1 MIKLSHY
8 DYLIVGS
15 GVSGA
20 TMARL
25 LTDEGKTVLVLE
37 KRNEVGGNIRTDI
50 VDGIPVHTYGPHIF
64 HTHSK
69 EAWDFFCRYADV
81 KPYVNRV
88 LASYKGRLISMPFN
102 MHTFKAL
109 FGVETPEEAKK
120 VIEEEVR
127 KENISEPKNLEEQA
141 LSLVGRTIYETLIK
155 GYTEKQWGRSATEL
169 PASIIKR
176 LPLRF
181 EYNDNYFNDAY
192 QGEPQGG
199 YTPFIE
205 NLLSGVE
212 VITGVDFLVDKA
224 RYEAMADKII
234 YTGRLDEYF
243 DFSLGHLEWRSLRF
257 EVKKMEV
264 DSFQPTAVVNYT
276 EREVPY
282 TRISEHKK
290 FDESCTN
297 HHSTILTYEY
307 PDSFEEGKIPYYVV
321 SDARNTALAN
331 AYKEKAKTL
340 GNVYF
345 LGRLANY
352 QYYDMDDA
360 ILSAFDLFNSLKTS
374 K

>member
-1 MIKLSHY
+1 M
-8 DYLIVGS
+8 
-15 GVSGA
+15 
-20 TMARL
+20 
-25 LTDEGKTVLVLE
+25 
-37 KRNEVGGNIRTDI
+37 
-50 VDGIPVHTYGPHIF
+50 
-64 HTHSK
+64 
-69 EAWDFFCRYADV
+69 
-81 KPYVNRV
+81 
-88 LASYKGRLISMPFN
+88 
-102 MHTFKAL
+102 

-120 VIEEEVR
+120 VIKEEVK

-205 NLLSGVE
+205 SLLSGVE
-212 VITGVDFLVDKA
+212 VITAVDFLVDKA